1 MEKKALT
8 DEPMYYANPWHRTT
22 GKVQLSK
29 VKTATCQSH
38 VPKSYSQIYSVLKQL
53 DYDATTLGMSMQIH
67 QPHKIRHR
75 VHPKS
80 NMTTAQV
87 FCKVLESLV

>member
-1 MEKKALT
+1 MNRCTMPILDIEQQEKSNFQKSKPLLAKI
-8 DEPMYYANPWHRTT
+8 MFAN
-22 GKVQLSK
+22 LFS
-29 VKTATCQSH
+29 
-38 VPKSYSQIYSVLKQL
+38 SQIQFS
-53 DYDATTLGMSMQIH
+53 DYDATTLGMRMQIH

-80 NMTTAQV
+80 NMTTTQV